1 MRDAHAPQPEERAM
15 TVKSILD
22 EKGRDVVTLGPDV
35 TLAVAVGLL
44 AEKRIGAVVVTDGD
58 GRILGILSERDIV
71 RDLGR
76 RGAVCLGETV
86 DALMTRNL
94 VSCAPSDTT
103 DSVLEKMTTG
113 RFRHMPVM
121 EGEVMVGI
129 ISIGDVV
136 AARISE
142 LAMEKDALEGMIMG
156 N

>member
-1 MRDAHAPQPEERAM
+1 MQVHQILRSRPKSDVITVAPGSSIADAAR
-15 TVKSILD
+15 
-22 EKGRDVVTLGPDV
+22 
-35 TLAVAVGLL
+35 LL
-44 AEKRIGAVVVTDGD
+44 AERRIGAVVVSKDGK
-58 GRILGILSERDIV
+58 IPLGILSERDIV